1 MNSDL
6 WRVTKH
12 SYYQCKL
19 KQWIALKVCSDWQLR
34 LRISF
39 VIHLRATHVGFCNR
53 CRIEL
58 VKIILLCD
66 IISLLSIN

>member
-19 KQWIALKVCSDWQLR
+19 KQWIALKVCSDWQLK

-39 VIHLRATHVGFCNR
+39 VIHLRATHVGLCNR
-53 CRIEL
+53 CRIE
-58 VKIILLCD
+58 
-66 IISLLSIN
+66 